1 MVRSPHEKFC
11 QWKSDTKGLAA
22 GLTGVGGRQRRRGQT
37 TILTHT
43 RTRACSNVDTQ
54 ERSGSK
60 LMVVLY
66 PKRKREFTIV
76 EDLSEEKRVGSELRM
91 HAQVYE

>member
-1 MVRSPHEKFC
+1 
-11 QWKSDTKGLAA
+11 
-22 GLTGVGGRQRRRGQT
+22 
-37 TILTHT
+37 
-43 RTRACSNVDTQ
+43 
-54 ERSGSK
+54 
-60 LMVVLY
+60 MVVLY